1 MTAIPANRYD
11 KHYAY
16 TALFPVADTEA
27 GRELRVH
34 LNGLDTHLYG
44 SPFSGSKIIHL
55 LRFIVIDR
63 LPYEA
68 YPNREEGLGSPY
80 LVVMCDFD
88 GDDVTDLARSLA
100 ADAAAAVC
108 DVFGRCRAFPFTSP
122 SQLAGNVAKLADY
135 LRKGQVET
143 VLYLSDQPGAT
154 VEDILKSVPVQAAFA
169 DFVANYPNV
178 APKLLKQK
186 FFELWDQLEVDNE
199 KTPPLPGSL

>member
-1 MTAIPANRYD
+1 MTAPPPNRYD

-16 TALFPVADTEA
+16 TALFPVAGKE
-27 GRELRVH
+27 GGGPLRVH
-34 LNGLDTHLYG
+34 LNGLDAHDYG
-44 SPFSGSKIIHL
+44 SPFAGSKIIHL

-68 YPNREEGLGSPY
+68 YPNRMEGLGSPY

-88 GDDVTDLARSLA
+88 GKDVTELADSLA
-100 ADAAAAVC
+100 ADAADAVC
-108 DVFGRCRAFPFTSP
+108 DVFGRCVAFPITSP
-122 SQLAGNVAKLADY
+122 AELATKDGKDKLADY

-154 VEDILKSVPVQAAFA
+154 VEDILRAVPVQAAFA

-178 APKLLKQK
+178 APNLLKEK
-186 FFELWDQLEVDNE
+186 FFELWDQLEAA
-199 KTPPLPGSL
+199 KTPPPGSL